1 MQNNDQRRI
10 MNTRV
15 LILIVLLL
23 TVIILIFSNFGQNHS
38 TVVYDCRLSEISP
51 DYPIEVKEECRRL
64 RLEMWLKEQ
73 EDARRK
79 TMI

>member
-1 MQNNDQRRI
+1 
-10 MNTRV
+10 MNTRL
-15 LILIVLLL
+15 LILILLL
-23 TVIILIFSNFGQNHS
+23 TCVVILIFSNFAQNHS

-73 EDARRK
+73 EESKRK

>member
-1 MQNNDQRRI
+1 MKNKI
-10 MNTRV
+10 
-15 LILIVLLL
+15 LILLLIL
-23 TVIILIFSNFGQNHS
+23 ACVIILIISDFGQSRS

-64 RLEMWLKEQ
+64 RYEMWKKDQ
-73 EDARRK
+73 EESRRK